1 MPERRHGTHARYS
14 MDGCRCFPCRKA
26 HYEYNQHRERQIAYG
41 RWEKFVP
48 AEPVRAH
55 VNLLTNAGIGQR
67 RIARLACVSLGT
79 ITRLLYGEKG
89 KTAPSK
95 RVRVEAA
102 RRIMS
107 VQVSLDVIGHTTPV
121 DATGTRRRLQA
132 LIACGWSRAK
142 LAALAGIDPTN
153 ISRVLTTEKVWAA
166 KARTVRDLYEQLWN
180 VAPPEDDWRDKIAAN
195 RSRAYAAERGWAPPM
210 AWDDETI
217 DDPAAEP
224 EGVGISKRNGKL
236 PDDEE
241 IAFLLEG
248 GDSIETLADRYGAK
262 VEAVKQRLLRA
273 GKVAA

>member
-55 VNLLTNAGIGQR
+55 VRSLTDAGIGQR
-67 RIARLACVSLGT
+67 RIALLADVSLST

-89 KTAPSK
+89 KTAPSR

-107 VQVSLDVIGHTTPV
+107 VQVSLDVIGYTTPV

-142 LAALAGIDPTN
+142 LAALVGIDPTN
-153 ISRVLTTEKVWAA
+153 ISRVLTTEKVWAG
-166 KARTVRDLYEQLWN
+166 KARAVRDLYERLWD

-195 RSRAYAAERGWAPPM
+195 RSRSYAAEHGWAPPM
-210 AWDDETI
+210 AWDDEAI
-217 DDPAAEP
+217 DDPSATP
-224 EGVGISKRNGKL
+224 VGVGASKGRGKL
-236 PDDEE
+236 PDDDE
-241 IAFLLEG
+241 IAFLIEG
-248 GDSIETLADRYGAK
+248 GDSIGTLADRYGAK
-262 VEAVKQRLLRA
+262 ASAVKQRLLRA